1 MLTPWVAGLF
11 PVPHSPRS
19 PECSSHSWRAVAR
32 APFIEPVHDSDAGEI
47 DHHHV
52 YFSPP
57 WSIPSPHTGKET
69 TEKVNN
75 FPQASQWANNVR
87 DGIWAHACLIP
98 KCVLW
103 ICSNTLSVARRS
115 GFGTFLNSSF
125 LSCSPYNSFYN
136 SLYVLFLFLLFLSL
150 HILPSLKKNLVFLTN
165 EHWLTL
171 SNNTDTICS
180 DKSLLTFLCRVGWVF
195 LRAHTIPLLQHCW
208 NVNHKPTSFIL
219 YICLWIIIYIY
230 T

>member
-69 TEKVNN
+69 MEKVNKS

-103 ICSNTLSVARRS
+103 ICSNTLSSQALWLWHLS
-115 GFGTFLNSSF
+115 QLIFSLLQSIQLFLQFPICTFLVSIVFIASYLAF
-125 LSCSPYNSFYN
+125 
-136 SLYVLFLFLLFLSL
+136 
-150 HILPSLKKNLVFLTN
+150 LKKISCFSDQWTLADPFKQHRYHLLWQISPDFLV
-165 EHWLTL
+165 
-171 SNNTDTICS
+171 
-180 DKSLLTFLCRVGWVF
+180 
-195 LRAHTIPLLQHCW
+195 
-208 NVNHKPTSFIL
+208 
-219 YICLWIIIYIY
+219 
-230 T
+230 

>member
-32 APFIEPVHDSDAGEI
+32 APFIEPVHDSDAEEI

-150 HILPSLKKNLVFLTN
+150 HILPSLKKILFFWPMNIGWPFQTTQIPFALTN
-165 EHWLTL
+165 LSWLSCVELGESFSVLTQYL
-171 SNNTDTICS
+171 CCS
-180 DKSLLTFLCRVGWVF
+180 T
-195 LRAHTIPLLQHCW
+195 AEM
-208 NVNHKPTSFIL
+208 
-219 YICLWIIIYIY
+219 
-230 T
+230 